1 MADTGWTR
9 PTLSELVT
17 QTSDDMIASLG
28 GAAPYV
34 PRSLLWVASR
44 VWAGGLHVL
53 YGALTYTARQTFVTT
68 ADESG
73 VLLHADELGVTQTPA
88 SKADDG
94 AFTFTGTPT
103 AAIDLGT
110 EVVRSDGLVFV
121 TTLAGVVGGGGSVAL
136 DAEAEFAGSNYN
148 CTVGD
153 GFSYQLASPITGID
167 TVVTLSTDFADGN
180 DLEDIEDLRARVLYQ
195 KQHPPQGGAEYD
207 YILWANEY
215 EPVVQAWIIPNYLGA
230 GSLGVFFVVS
240 GTGSDII
247 PDSGDVAAVQAL
259 IEATNAFGYSTR
271 RPVNADVYVVAPTA
285 VVEDFTIAISPD
297 TSANRAVIE
306 DALNRLFIRRAG
318 EQPTMSDYWL
328 AVGEAD
334 LDSYTITA
342 PVTPSTVTTTE
353 CAVLGTVTWT

>member
-34 PRSLLWVASR
+34 PRSLLWVTSR
-44 VWAGGLHVL
+44 VIAGTAHVL
-53 YGALTYTARQTFVTT
+53 YGALTYTARQTFVST

-88 SKADDG
+88 SKATDG

-103 AAIDLGT
+103 TAIDLGT

-121 TTLAGVVGGGGSVAL
+121 TAAGVVGGGGSVAL

-153 GFSYQLASPITGID
+153 GFTYQLASPITGID
-167 TVVTLSTDFADGN
+167 TVVTLSTDFANGN
-180 DLEDIEDLRARVLYQ
+180 DLEDIEDLRARILYQ

-207 YILWANEY
+207 YVVWANEY
-215 EPVVQAWIIPNYLGA
+215 EPVQQAWVIPNYLGA
-230 GSLGVFFVVS
+230 GSLGVFFAVEGV
-240 GTGSDII
+240 GSAII
-247 PDSGDVAAVQAL
+247 PTSGDVAAVQAL
-259 IEATNAFGYSTR
+259 IERLNAAGYSTR
-271 RPVNADVYVVAPTA
+271 RPVNADVYVVAPTP
-285 VVEDFTIAISPD
+285 VVEDFTITISPD
-297 TSANRAVIE
+297 TVENQAVVE
-306 DALNRLFIRRAG
+306 DALNRLFLRRAG

-328 AVGEAD
+328 AIGEAD
-334 LDSYTITA
+334 LDDYTITS
-342 PVTPSTVTTTE
+342 PTTPSTVTTTE
-353 CAVLGTVTWT
+353 CAVLGTVTYA